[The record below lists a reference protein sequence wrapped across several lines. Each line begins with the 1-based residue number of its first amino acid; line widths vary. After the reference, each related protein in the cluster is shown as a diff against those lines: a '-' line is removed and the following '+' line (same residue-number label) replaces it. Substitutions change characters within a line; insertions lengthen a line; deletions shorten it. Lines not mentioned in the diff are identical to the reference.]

1 MMFRTNVL
9 AAVVAAAS
17 WILIPASF
25 AQNQS
30 YDPDQAPQD
39 YDQALPPTQ
48 QDPADMPNAAAAPID
63 DKKLD
68 QFADAYLAVQTIQ
81 QEASEKLQATSD
93 PEQADQVK
101 STAENDMISAV
112 ERSGLQIDEF
122 NQIVQTMAADVN
134 VRSRIATKLQE
145 RSGGT

>member
-1 MMFRTNVL
+1 
-9 AAVVAAAS
+9 
-17 WILIPASF
+17 
-25 AQNQS
+25 
-30 YDPDQAPQD
+30 
-39 YDQALPPTQ
+39 
-48 QDPADMPNAAAAPID
+48 MPNAATAAPID

-112 ERSGLQIDEF
+112 ERSGLQVDEF